1 MFTQNFKEN
10 FPIFKNYP
18 KIVYLDNSA
27 TSQKPQIVIDSIK
40 DYYEKYNFP
49 IFKGYTNFS
58 QKSQD
63 LFTKNKQTIANF
75 FQVSLEQLV
84 LVNGGATQAI
94 NLLANQLKDKLP
106 KNSTI
111 VLSVAEHHANLMIWQ
126 KIAKEKKLKIEYLP
140 IDEKGILDLN
150 YFSNLLKVNPNISL
164 IGLTFV
170 SNVLGLINPLKKF
183 GKLIE
188 EYQKINQKRTF
199 FLVDGAQAVSHLNF
213 NFNHLKADCLFFSSH
228 KMLGPLGIGGILTK
242 KEFLS
247 EIDPLILGGG
257 IIQNV
262 TLDDYQ
268 ITSDQNQKFLAG
280 TINGAD
286 VSGLAQACLYLKKI
300 GLKNI
305 QTETQDL
312 VNYAF
317 QKLSEISGLE
327 IVGGQKKRLNLISFY
342 FKNFD
347 SFEISTFLASQNIIV
362 RSGYHCAQ
370 PIHDYLKIPKT
381 VRLSLQVYNTKED
394 IDKLVGC
401 LKEIIK

>member
-1 MFTQNFKEN
+1 
-10 FPIFKNYP
+10 
-18 KIVYLDNSA
+18 
-27 TSQKPQIVIDSIK
+27 
-40 DYYEKYNFP
+40 
-49 IFKGYTNFS
+49 
-58 QKSQD
+58 
-63 LFTKNKQTIANF
+63 
-75 FQVSLEQLV
+75 
-84 LVNGGATQAI
+84 
-94 NLLANQLKDKLP
+94 
-106 KNSTI
+106 
-111 VLSVAEHHANLMIWQ
+111 
-126 KIAKEKKLKIEYLP
+126 
-140 IDEKGILDLN
+140 
-150 YFSNLLKVNPNISL
+150 
-164 IGLTFV
+164 
-170 SNVLGLINPLKKF
+170 
-183 GKLIE
+183 
-188 EYQKINQKRTF
+188 
-199 FLVDGAQAVSHLNF
+199 
-213 NFNHLKADCLFFSSH
+213 
-228 KMLGPLGIGGILTK
+228 MLGPLGIGGILTK

-342 FKNFD
+342 FKNID